1 MTPDK
6 IIETYQSV
14 QKVHEEYRNFGT
26 RISWFVLEVILVTL
40 LLKPSVTITSS
51 VLAGLIV
58 VTMIASIAIR
68 IANNEHYEKIYS
80 VSSSGFIFKCLQY
93 QLEEGSMMNEEDVAH
108 INELRKSAIRY
119 LRLARVNMITNIFSI
134 IFCLGFLLVG
144 ILQMLA

>member
-40 LLKPSVTITSS
+40 LLKPAVNVTSL
-51 VLAGLIV
+51 VLAGL
-58 VTMIASIAIR
+58 IASIAIR